1 MNPIVLATDG
11 SPSARR
17 ATQAAIALAQTTGW
31 PLRIVAAWTLP
42 TGMLAF
48 GPPLGLPELEER
60 ERERAES
67 AVREAAE
74 AAAAAG
80 VNATRSVHNGDAA
93 ETIFREA
100 TDLRAA
106 LIVMGAH
113 GWSPP
118 QKTAL
123 GTVSAAI
130 VQKTPCPVLLVRS
143 DTSALEAGL
152 HHVDHAA

>member
-11 SPSARR
+11 SPSAKR
-17 ATQAAIALAQTTGW
+17 AAQVAISLAQTTGW

-67 AVREAAE
+67 AVHAAVEAASAAGVTATKTVRNADPSEAILEEAAE
-74 AAAAAG
+74 
-80 VNATRSVHNGDAA
+80 SH
-93 ETIFREA
+93 
-100 TDLRAA
+100 AA
-106 LIVMGAH
+106 LIVIGAH

-123 GTVSAAI
+123 GAVSTAVMKRA
-130 VQKTPCPVLLVRS
+130 PCPVLVVRVDAS
-143 DTSALEAGL
+143 VLEGHA
-152 HHVDHAA
+152 HVDHAA